1 MFENPFSP
9 IFGGKP
15 GVFFGRESILKLF
28 AHAMIDTGSEDR
40 AIFVTGTR
48 GSGKTALL
56 EQLSIKAGDKKRV
69 VIDLGPE
76 NMIMQLV
83 HVLAGFDEV
92 TKTVSPQANVNILG
106 IGGGVSTGSVSKT
119 ERIGRENLQE
129 LLLKACSNSK
139 KGVLITVDEIQKV
152 PIEDVS
158 SLCNAFQMV
167 SRKGYDIMLVVA
179 GLPYAYSEII
189 RHEGCTYLRRAT
201 HIELGLFTWDEA
213 EEAFEKA
220 FSLVKGLTVNKDLI
234 TKLNQT
240 SFGHPYL
247 MQLLGY
253 HLVLLINDKETGKKH
268 QVEEKE
274 IEEATANAIY
284 AYEQRALKPLL
295 DELPNNEKMY
305 LIKMSECLNSD
316 RLALC
321 SDIARKMGVK
331 QNNLSRAR
339 AYLID
344 HGIIAAPEHGK
355 VMFCIPYLADFVKKD
370 TQVAGAVEI
379 ARQRK
384 V

>member
-28 AHAMIDTGSEDR
+28 DHAMIDTGSEDR

-167 SRKGYDIMLVVA
+167 SRKGHDIMLVVA

-213 EEAFEKA
+213 EEAFKKA

-295 DELPNNEKMY
+295 DELPNNERMY
-305 LIKMSECLNSD
+305 LTRMSECLGED
-316 RLALC
+316 RLAT
-321 SDIARKMGVK
+321 SSEIARKMSVK
-331 QNNLSRAR
+331 QSNLSRAR

-355 VMFCIPYLADFVKKD
+355 VMFCIPYLADYVKKGE
-370 TQVAGAVEI
+370 QIAGTVEI
-379 ARQRK
+379 ARQRR

>member
-28 AHAMIDTGSEDR
+28 DHAMIDTGSEDR

-56 EQLSIKAGDKKRV
+56 EQFSIKAGEKKRV

-92 TKTVSPQANVNILG
+92 TKTVSPQASVNILG
-106 IGGGVSTGSVSKT
+106 IGGGISTGSVSKT

-213 EEAFEKA
+213 EEAFKKA
-220 FSLVKGLTVNKDLI
+220 FSFVKGLTVNKDLI

-253 HLVLLINDKETGKKH
+253 HLVLLINDRETGKKH
-268 QVEEKE
+268 QVKEKE

-305 LIKMSECLNSD
+305 LIKMSECLNDD

-321 SDIARKMGVK
+321 SEIARKMGVK

-370 TQVAGAVEI
+370 AQVAGVVEI